1 MNPLRYV
8 HSWPAVVAA
17 CFGIAALVGI
27 FALAGPDERITFL
40 GILSMVCTAGVA
52 FARQAFAV
60 PKEAPKRIQVGCPVG
75 YLGADGRSYRC
86 AALHAA
92 GSRACCSPN
101 PETKAQ
107 ALRERAASPPVP
119 DRDDD
124 DGDAGSEVLV
134 DDDGPPTTPRPRVP
148 ARVTHPPRA
157 AVKDSLTAH
166 LGHPRSLVRS
176 IQRHG
181 IALACLVLSAC
192 SPSALQT
199 HATIASVTGHV
210 FDTACA
216 EVETARSREQHAIA
230 DGPLDRDESRV
241 AVDAVRARWA
251 PALASCELAA
261 DTHDAWVTTLAL
273 AAAGAPFTLADGL
286 ALAQQAL
293 SVWQSLSATLMIAGV
308 EMPAVPAELVALV
321 GGGL

>member
-1 MNPLRYV
+1 MNNPLRYV
-8 HSWPAVVAA
+8 HSWPTVAIVAVVCA
-17 CFGIAALVGI
+17 FVGGI
-27 FALAGPDERITFL
+27 FHFADAEGKASLL
-40 GILSMVCTAGVA
+40 GVLCVFGTTAAAIAKHA
-52 FARQAFAV
+52 FGV
-60 PKEAPKRIQVGCPVG
+60 PKDK
-75 YLGADGRSYRC
+75 
-86 AALHAA
+86 
-92 GSRACCSPN
+92 
-101 PETKAQ
+101 
-107 ALRERAASPPVP
+107 PPT
-119 DRDDD
+119 RLDDD
-124 DGDAGSEVLV
+124 D
-134 DDDGPPTTPRPRVP
+134 DDTGEGGGVPAEEPPTKPLPRAPR
-148 ARVTHPPRA
+148 RVTLSPRA
-157 AVKDSLTAH
+157 AVKESLTAH
-166 LGHPRSLVRS
+166 GHPRSLVRS
-176 IQRHG
+176 IQRHA

-192 SPSALQT
+192 SPSVLQT

-210 FDTACA
+210 FDTACG

-241 AVDAVRARWA
+241 AVDAVRVRWA

-308 EMPAVPAELVALV
+308 RMPAVPADLVALV

>member
-1 MNPLRYV
+1 MNNPLRYV
-8 HSWPAVVAA
+8 HSWPTVAIVAVVCAFVGVIFHFADAEGKASLLGVLCVLGTTVAA
-17 CFGIAALVGI
+17 IA
-27 FALAGPDERITFL
+27 RH
-40 GILSMVCTAGVA
+40 
-52 FARQAFAV
+52 AFAV
-60 PKEAPKRIQVGCPVG
+60 PKDK
-75 YLGADGRSYRC
+75 
-86 AALHAA
+86 
-92 GSRACCSPN
+92 
-101 PETKAQ
+101 
-107 ALRERAASPPVP
+107 PPT
-119 DRDDD
+119 RLDDD
-124 DGDAGSEVLV
+124 NDDPGEGGEVLAEE
-134 DDDGPPTTPRPRVP
+134 PPTKPLPRTPR
-148 ARVTHPPRA
+148 RVTLSPRA
-157 AVKDSLTAH
+157 AVKDSLTARFRRPFV
-166 LGHPRSLVRS
+166 LLTAAFVL
-176 IQRHG
+176 
-181 IALACLVLSAC
+181 ALSVPFFVTGC

-216 EVETARSREQHAIA
+216 EVEAARSREQHAIA

-308 EMPAVPAELVALV
+308 EMPAVPPELVALV

>member
-1 MNPLRYV
+1 MTREIR
-8 HSWPAVVAA
+8 WPTVALVAAVVAGVVA
-17 CFGIAALVGI
+17 I
-27 FALAGPDERITFL
+27 FAFAGPSERVEYL
-40 GILSMVCTAGVA
+40 SILSVLGTSLAAVMRAA
-52 FARQAFAV
+52 FG
-60 PKEAPKRIQVGCPVG
+60 APKATPKR
-75 YLGADGRSYRC
+75 L
-86 AALHAA
+86 
-92 GSRACCSPN
+92 
-101 PETKAQ
+101 
-107 ALRERAASPPVP
+107 
-119 DRDDD
+119 DDD
-124 DGDAGSEVLV
+124 DDDSGEGGEVLA
-134 DDDGPPTTPRPRVP
+134 DDDGPPTTPRPRAPV
-148 ARVTHPPRA
+148 RMTHHPRA
-157 AVKDSLTAH
+157 AVKESLTAH

-176 IQRHG
+176 IQRHA

-192 SPSALQT
+192 SPSTLQT

-308 EMPAVPAELVALV
+308 RMPAVPAELVALV